1 MAKEKPK
8 LPLEHHYSAGGVLFR
23 RSGEALEVCLTKPQG
38 KDRWQLPKGMIDEGE
53 KAPGTAVRE
62 VLEETGHRGRVL
74 GDKLRDVEYWYVDK
88 YGPTPR
94 RVHKKVTF
102 FLLELER
109 ADEGKPDPVEVSEAR
124 FFAIDEAS
132 RKIEFA
138 SEREVLDLARAR
150 LTT

>member
-23 RSGEALEVCLTKPQG
+23 RSSETVEVCLIKPAG
-38 KDRWQLPKGMIDEGE
+38 KDRWQLPKGMIDTGE
-53 KAPGTAVRE
+53 KAPETAVRE
-62 VLEETGHRGRVL
+62 ILEETGHRGRVQ
-74 GDKLRDVEYWYVDK
+74 GEKLRDVEYWYVDK
-88 YGPTPR
+88 YGPTPK

-109 ADEGKPDPVEVSEAR
+109 EDEGKPDPVEVAEAR
-124 FFAIDEAS
+124 FFSIDDATK
-132 RKIEFA
+132 KIEFA

-150 LTT
+150 M